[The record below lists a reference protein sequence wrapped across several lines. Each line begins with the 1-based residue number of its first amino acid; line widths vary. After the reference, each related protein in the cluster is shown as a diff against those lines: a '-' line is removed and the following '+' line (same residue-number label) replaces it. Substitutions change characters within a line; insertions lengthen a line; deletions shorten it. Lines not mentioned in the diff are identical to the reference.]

1 MNAKM
6 MDVDAAAFNLAL
18 KSYLAKTSKT
28 MEETVNW
35 KANDLLL
42 TAAKHTPKTSL
53 RADFYKAMM
62 QSPRLVS
69 YRTGRRFGDKTGK
82 GWNRNQWDIVQRA
95 MAGRDLG
102 KGFMRSA
109 FVKGAMKIPLT
120 LKGRK
125 LRGDALEA
133 SKLTKSKADV
143 RLVSGQIKGVFA
155 HLFWTALSET
165 DAALK
170 QRIVDNGLA
179 KALPEV
185 TASMIAYLRG
195 ENAKNARSVSS

>member
-1 MNAKM
+1 MSAAI
-6 MDVDAAAFNLAL
+6 VDTRNFDAAL

-69 YRTGRRFGDKTGK
+69 YRTGRRFGDRTGK
-82 GWNRNQWDIVQRA
+82 GWNRQQWDTVRNA
-95 MAGRDLG
+95 MVGRELG

-109 FVKGAMKIPLT
+109 FVKGAQKIPLT

-133 SKLTKSKADV
+133 ARLTKSKANV
-143 RLVSGQIKGVFA
+143 RIVSGQIKAVFA
-155 HLFWTALSET
+155 DLFWSALSET

-170 QRIVDNGLA
+170 QRIVDNGMA

-185 TASMIAYLRG
+185 TASMISYLRG
-195 ENAKNARSVSS
+195 ENSKNARSVSA